1 METTHSI
8 AIPNKVFNAFGSL
21 ALRVATPST
30 RVGEFVRIGVTAYD
44 YTLTYS
50 DTFILIHYAQPK
62 PEDMGNMFEGF
73 YRYLTKAEFAALPA
87 GDRGYHVFPGLDTL
101 DSDSV
106 CPFQHDRPFQHDPL
120 KGSLLDSFINHTQQ
134 SKTGSVH
141 VDPFHLTRALKA
153 VSAICSVDGTE
164 CMTLTV
170 QDGFGPILLVANSD
184 GWMVRGLVMPRR

>member
-1 METTHSI
+1 METTHNI

-62 PEDMGNMFEGF
+62 PDGMGNMFEGF
-73 YRYLTKAEFAALPA
+73 YRYLKKSEFAALPA
-87 GDRGYHVFPGLDTL
+87 GERGYHVFPGLEDL
-101 DSDSV
+101 DGKTYV
-106 CPFQHDRPFQHDPL
+106 GPFQHDLLR
-120 KGSLLDSFINHTQQ
+120 GSLLESYLNHTHQ
-134 SKTGSVH
+134 SKTGSVR

-153 VSAICSVDGTE
+153 ISAICSVDGTE
-164 CMTLTV
+164 CMSLTV
-170 QDGFGPILLVANSD
+170 QDDYGPILLVANSD
-184 GWMVRGLVMPRR
+184 AYLVRGLVMPRR

>member
-1 METTHSI
+1 METQHSI

-62 PEDMGNMFEGF
+62 PEEMGNMFEGF

-87 GDRGYHVFPGLDTL
+87 GERGYHVFPGIDDL
-101 DSDSV
+101 DSEPYV
-106 CPFQHDRPFQHDPL
+106 CPFQHDLIGPGLVHNYFDDIDPSPCDTL
-120 KGSLLDSFINHTQQ
+120 K
-134 SKTGSVH
+134 
-141 VDPFHLTRALKA
+141 VDPYHLTRALKA
-153 VSAICSVDGTE
+153 VSAICATDGHE
-164 CMTLTV
+164 WMQLTV
-170 QDGFGPILLVANSD
+170 QHGYKPLLLTAYSEAYL
-184 GWMVRGLVMPRR
+184 VRGLVMPRR

>member
-62 PEDMGNMFEGF
+62 PEDMGSMFEGF

-87 GDRGYHVFPGLDTL
+87 GERGYHVFPGIDDL
-101 DSDSV
+101 DSEPYV
-106 CPFQHDRPFQHDPL
+106 CPFQHDLL
-120 KGSLLDSFINHTQQ
+120 KESLVDSYTVRAQP
-134 SKTGSVH
+134 SKTGNVR

-153 VSAICSVDGTE
+153 VSAICAVDGTE

-170 QDGFGPILLVANSD
+170 QDGFGPILLVANSESYL
-184 GWMVRGLVMPRR
+184 VRGLVMPRR